1 MKKKVTFEINAEYIN
16 WKEILEKLNEITEET
31 CKEISSLNISYS
43 EEDDN
48 T

>member
-1 MKKKVTFEINAEYIN
+1 MKKKVTFEINAGYIN
-16 WKEILEKLNEITEET
+16 WKEILEKFNEIAEET
-31 CKEISSLNISYS
+31 CKDISSLNISYS